1 MLLVDDLLFRPLV
14 SILNAIHTV
23 ALTELYDTDA
33 IRDQLKEAR
42 LLYELGDLQQAEYEA
57 RKDALE
63 AELERAKRAHERLGG
78 RVEVKR

>member
-1 MLLVDDLLFRPLV
+1 MLLVDDLLVRPLV

-42 LLYELGDLQQAEYEA
+42 LLYELGDLSQAAYEA
-57 RKDALE
+57 RKAELE

>member
-1 MLLVDDLLFRPLV
+1 MLLVDDLLVRPLV

-42 LLYELGDLQQAEYEA
+42 LLYELGDLSHAAYEA
-57 RKDALE
+57 RKAELE

-78 RVEVKR
+78 RVEVKQ